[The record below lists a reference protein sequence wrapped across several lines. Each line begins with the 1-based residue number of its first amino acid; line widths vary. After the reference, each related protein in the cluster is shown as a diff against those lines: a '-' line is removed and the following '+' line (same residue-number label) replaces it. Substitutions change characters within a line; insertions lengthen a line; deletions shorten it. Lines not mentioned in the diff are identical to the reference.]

1 MIKELAEQLSHG
13 NNLTID
19 QMTSVMDEILTGTQN
34 DEDVAEFLK
43 NLTEKGESDDELLA
57 MLNKMEEFALH
68 ISPNCQGK
76 IIDVCGTGGDKL
88 KTFNIS
94 TAASFVIA
102 GAGGN
107 VAKHGNRSISGVS
120 GSADIFEYFGF
131 DLNSEPS
138 KVNEIIEKFGIGFM
152 FAQKF
157 HPAMKNV
164 ANARKV
170 VGGRTAFNLLG
181 PLTNPAMVKNQLI
194 GVFSDDYQERIVKIL
209 QRKNAET
216 IMTVRSDDGMD
227 ELSTTSKNK
236 ICLLKNNIIT
246 NMVIDPQDV
255 GLQRGNISDIQI
267 NTKEDAIKSFVD
279 VLNDTANKTKI
290 EITALN
296 AAGGLIVSDIADSF
310 GGINLEDIKAPECFA
325 IEKALIERCKI
336 PVFHDDQHG
345 TAIVTAAGMMNALDI
360 QGKDIKQANIVCL
373 GAGAAA
379 IACMEL
385 LIKCGAQREKIYM
398 LDTKGIVHT
407 RRDDLNEYKKLFAN
421 NTDKR
426 TLDDAIEGAD
436 VFVGVSGPDLLTQ
449 KQVQAM
455 ADKPII
461 FACSNPDPEIKPELA
476 LAARDDLIMA
486 TGRSDYPNQV
496 NNVLCFPFIFRGAL
510 DVRARTINDAMK
522 IAAVHAIR
530 KLAKEPVPAE
540 VLKVSCEED
549 LSFGKNYIIPK
560 PMDSRL
566 CGAVAKAVAQ
576 AAVDSGVAAL
586 EMPENYMA

>member
-13 NNLTID
+13 NNLTTD
-19 QMTSVMDEILTGTQN
+19 QMTNVMDEILTGTQN

-216 IMTVRSDDGMD
+216 IMTVRSGDGMD

-246 NMVIDPQDV
+246 NMIIDPQDV
-255 GLQRGNISDIQI
+255 GLQRGSISDIQI

-296 AAGGLIVSDIADSF
+296 AAGGLIVSDIANSF
-310 GGINLEDIKAPECFA
+310 DEA
-325 IEKALIERCKI
+325 
-336 PVFHDDQHG
+336 V
-345 TAIVTAAGMMNALDI
+345 
-360 QGKDIKQANIVCL
+360 
-373 GAGAAA
+373 
-379 IACMEL
+379 
-385 LIKCGAQREKIYM
+385 
-398 LDTKGIVHT
+398 
-407 RRDDLNEYKKLFAN
+407 
-421 NTDKR
+421 
-426 TLDDAIEGAD
+426 
-436 VFVGVSGPDLLTQ
+436 
-449 KQVQAM
+449 
-455 ADKPII
+455 
-461 FACSNPDPEIKPELA
+461 ELA
-476 LAARDDLIMA
+476 LTTIHSGKAFDKLKNFVKNCGDMERLEEVE
-486 TGRSDYPNQV
+486 RS
-496 NNVLCFPFIFRGAL
+496 
-510 DVRARTINDAMK
+510 
-522 IAAVHAIR
+522 
-530 KLAKEPVPAE
+530 
-540 VLKVSCEED
+540 
-549 LSFGKNYIIPK
+549 
-560 PMDSRL
+560 
-566 CGAVAKAVAQ
+566 
-576 AAVDSGVAAL
+576 
-586 EMPENYMA
+586 

>member
-19 QMTSVMDEILTGTQN
+19 QMTNVMDEILTGTQN

-131 DLNSEPS
+131 DLNSEPN
-138 KVNEIIEKFGIGFM
+138 KVNETIEKFGIGFM

-255 GLQRGNISDIQI
+255 GLQMGNISDIQI

-296 AAGGLIVSDIADSF
+296 AAGGLIVSDIANSF
-310 GGINLEDIKAPECFA
+310 DEA
-325 IEKALIERCKI
+325 
-336 PVFHDDQHG
+336 V
-345 TAIVTAAGMMNALDI
+345 
-360 QGKDIKQANIVCL
+360 
-373 GAGAAA
+373 
-379 IACMEL
+379 
-385 LIKCGAQREKIYM
+385 
-398 LDTKGIVHT
+398 
-407 RRDDLNEYKKLFAN
+407 
-421 NTDKR
+421 
-426 TLDDAIEGAD
+426 
-436 VFVGVSGPDLLTQ
+436 
-449 KQVQAM
+449 
-455 ADKPII
+455 
-461 FACSNPDPEIKPELA
+461 ELA
-476 LAARDDLIMA
+476 LNTIHSGKAFDKLKNFVKNCGDMGKLEEVE
-486 TGRSDYPNQV
+486 RS
-496 NNVLCFPFIFRGAL
+496 
-510 DVRARTINDAMK
+510 
-522 IAAVHAIR
+522 
-530 KLAKEPVPAE
+530 
-540 VLKVSCEED
+540 
-549 LSFGKNYIIPK
+549 
-560 PMDSRL
+560 
-566 CGAVAKAVAQ
+566 
-576 AAVDSGVAAL
+576 
-586 EMPENYMA
+586 

>member
-19 QMTSVMDEILTGTQN
+19 QMTNVMDEILTGTQN

-131 DLNSEPS
+131 DLNSEPN
-138 KVNEIIEKFGIGFM
+138 KVNETIEKFGIGFM

-164 ANARKV
+164 AKARKI

-194 GVFSDDYQERIVKIL
+194 GVFSEKYQEKIVKIL

-216 IMTVRSDDGMD
+216 VMAVRSDDGMD
-227 ELSTTSKNK
+227 ELSTTCKNQ
-236 ICLLKNNIIT
+236 ICMLKNDTIT
-246 NMVIDPQDV
+246 KMTLDPQKV
-255 GLQRGNISDIQI
+255 GLQKGNISDIQI
-267 NTKEDAIKSFVD
+267 SSKEDAIKSFIT
-279 VLNDTANKTKI
+279 VLNNTANKTKI

-296 AAGGLIVSDIADSF
+296 AAGGLVISDIADNF
-310 GGINLEDIKAPECFA
+310 
-325 IEKALIERCKI
+325 
-336 PVFHDDQHG
+336 
-345 TAIVTAAGMMNALDI
+345 
-360 QGKDIKQANIVCL
+360 
-373 GAGAAA
+373 
-379 IACMEL
+379 
-385 LIKCGAQREKIYM
+385 
-398 LDTKGIVHT
+398 
-407 RRDDLNEYKKLFAN
+407 
-421 NTDKR
+421 TD
-426 TLDDAIEGAD
+426 A
-436 VFVGVSGPDLLTQ
+436 V
-449 KQVQAM
+449 
-455 ADKPII
+455 
-461 FACSNPDPEIKPELA
+461 ELA
-476 LAARDDLIMA
+476 LD
-486 TGRSDYPNQV
+486 
-496 NNVLCFPFIFRGAL
+496 
-510 DVRARTINDAMK
+510 TIHSGKAFD
-522 IAAVHAIR
+522 
-530 KLAKEPVPAE
+530 KLKNFV
-540 VLKVSCEED
+540 
-549 LSFGKNYIIPK
+549 KNYGDIEK
-560 PMDSRL
+560 LD
-566 CGAVAKAVAQ
+566 GAEK
-576 AAVDSGVAAL
+576 L
-586 EMPENYMA
+586 

>member
-1 MIKELAEQLSHG
+1 
-13 NNLTID
+13 
-19 QMTSVMDEILTGTQN
+19 MDEILTGTQN
-34 DEDVAEFLK
+34 DEDVARFLK

-94 TAASFVIA
+94 TTASFVIA

-131 DLNSEPS
+131 DLNSEPN
-138 KVNEIIEKFGIGFM
+138 KVNETIEKFGIGFM

-255 GLQRGNISDIQI
+255 GLQIGNISDIQI

-296 AAGGLIVSDIADSF
+296 AAGGLIVSDIANSF
-310 GGINLEDIKAPECFA
+310 DEA
-325 IEKALIERCKI
+325 
-336 PVFHDDQHG
+336 V
-345 TAIVTAAGMMNALDI
+345 
-360 QGKDIKQANIVCL
+360 
-373 GAGAAA
+373 
-379 IACMEL
+379 
-385 LIKCGAQREKIYM
+385 
-398 LDTKGIVHT
+398 
-407 RRDDLNEYKKLFAN
+407 
-421 NTDKR
+421 
-426 TLDDAIEGAD
+426 
-436 VFVGVSGPDLLTQ
+436 
-449 KQVQAM
+449 
-455 ADKPII
+455 
-461 FACSNPDPEIKPELA
+461 ELA
-476 LAARDDLIMA
+476 L
-486 TGRSDYPNQV
+486 T
-496 NNVLCFPFIFRGAL
+496 
-510 DVRARTINDAMK
+510 TIHSGKA
-522 IAAVHAIR
+522 
-530 KLAKEPVPAE
+530 
-540 VLKVSCEED
+540 
-549 LSFGKNYIIPK
+549 FGKLKNFVK
-560 PMDSRL
+560 N
-566 CGAVAKAVAQ
+566 CGDMEK
-576 AAVDSGVAAL
+576 L
-586 EMPENYMA
+586 EEVERS